1 MLPMSSTGES
11 HTAARLTEAE
21 LSSLVINSTRETFS
35 TMIMME
41 LRDESPLTESVSHFH
56 NSVSGMV
63 GFAGIYTGALSIHC
77 PLSLARMITA
87 NMLGMECEEVDDDI
101 NDALG
106 EVANMLG
113 GGIKHVLSAGGMDVK
128 LSTPTVISGENYK
141 VKALSESNTVVI
153 PFYHDD
159 ERFLVGLTLTRE
171 DT

>member
-1 MLPMSSTGES
+1 MLPMSSAGES
-11 HTAARLTEAE
+11 HSATRLTEAE
-21 LSSLVINSTRETFS
+21 LSSLVITSTRETFS

-63 GFAGIYTGALSIHC
+63 GFAGVYTGSLSIHC

-87 NMLGMECEEVDDDI
+87 SMLGMECEEVDDDI

-113 GGIKHVLSAGGMDVK
+113 GASNIYSPLAEWMSSFPRLLSFQEKITRSNLSPTAIRLLFPFTMTTSVSWSVL
-128 LSTPTVISGENYK
+128 P
-141 VKALSESNTVVI
+141 
-153 PFYHDD
+153 
-159 ERFLVGLTLTRE
+159 
-171 DT
+171 

>member
-1 MLPMSSTGES
+1 MSSAGGP
-11 HTAARLTEAE
+11 HTATKLTEAE
-21 LSSLVINSTRETFS
+21 LSSLVITSTRDVFS
-35 TMIMME
+35 TMIVME

-63 GFAGIYTGALSIHC
+63 GFAGIYSGALSIHC

-87 NMLGMECEEVDDDI
+87 NMLGMEFEEVDDDV

-113 GGIKHVLSAGGMDVK
+113 GGVKHLLSAGGMDVK

-141 VKALSESNTVVI
+141 VKSLSDSNTVVI